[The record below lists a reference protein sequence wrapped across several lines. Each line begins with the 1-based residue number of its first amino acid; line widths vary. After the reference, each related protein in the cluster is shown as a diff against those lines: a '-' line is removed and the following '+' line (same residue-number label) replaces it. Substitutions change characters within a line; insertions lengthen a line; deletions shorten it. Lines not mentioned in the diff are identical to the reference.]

1 MITYNM
7 IILYVQGGEDMA
19 TSSITKKFV
28 IKNDE
33 ACDRLIEILNE
44 NSPKK
49 EVNADFYEEGKRT
62 LEQYFGR

>member
-1 MITYNM
+1 
-7 IILYVQGGEDMA
+7 MA